1 MRRYFLIFPF
11 VFLFGFLLV
20 MPLSEA
26 RAAGSVTGADMISLI
41 NGWRASYWDN
51 SLIEDATLDSCAQW
65 TAEEMAS
72 INAGNHLSYLGYTSV
87 SDRCANFG
95 FGGGNT
101 VFVTENWAKHYNMDI
116 DTLASY
122 WSDSAHM
129 LPATSQQYRYVGV
142 GIATASDGATYYILQ
157 AGAISGEKGG
167 TTSGS
172 TTTNT
177 STNATQ
183 DTSNY
188 VSPIITSTPNIDG
201 DIYHVV
207 QYGQALYDIATYYG
221 VGYEQIKTL
230 NALTSDTIYVG
241 QSLLIRLAPT
251 VTITPT
257 RTVTVMMPTRTQ
269 TMTPVP
275 TTPRPTHTVTSTP
288 GPTSGINLP
297 KIDRQWF
304 GLGLLI
310 ISAIGFFVVFYFQFI
325 RPIWRKPATTAGSD
339 QPQKPQ
345 NRVEIIPDVKPT
357 VVKKTA
363 AARPKTGG
371 TKTAEKPAT
380 ADAKV
385 AVEKKAVKPKTAS
398 KAEPSAKAAAKPKAA
413 VKADPSA
420 KTSAKPKPAPVEP
433 EKKAAPRPKK
443 KPAE

>member
-1 MRRYFLIFPF
+1 MRRYFLIFPL
-11 VFLFGFLLV
+11 VLLIGLLLV
-20 MPLSEA
+20 TPFSQA
-26 RAAGSVTGADMISLI
+26 KAAGSVTGADMIALI

-51 SLIEDATLDSCAQW
+51 ALIEDSTLDRCAQW

-72 INAGNHLSYLGYTSV
+72 INAGNHLVYLGSGYTSA

-116 DTLASY
+116 DTLAGY
-122 WSDSAHM
+122 WSDADHM
-129 LPATSQQYRYVGV
+129 LPATSQQYRFVGV
-142 GIATASDGATYYILQ
+142 GIATASDGATYYVLQ
-157 AGAISGEKGG
+157 AGAISGEKAG

-172 TTTNT
+172 TTTANT
-177 STNATQ
+177 STDATQ

-230 NALTSDTIYVG
+230 NSLTSDTIYVD

-257 RTVTVMMPTRTQ
+257 RTITVMMPTRTQ

-275 TTPRPTHTVTSTP
+275 TTPRPTHTITP
-288 GPTSGINLP
+288 TPSPTRGVNLP
-297 KIDRQWF
+297 KIDRQWV

-310 ISAIGFFVVFYFQFI
+310 LSAMGFFVVFYFLFL
-325 RPIWRKPATTAGSD
+325 RPATKKTPPAASTE
-339 QPQKPQ
+339 QPKKPEEKATVAVAAKPLQKP
-345 NRVEIIPDVKPT
+345 VK
-357 VVKKTA
+357 KKTA
-363 AARPKTGG
+363 
-371 TKTAEKPAT
+371 
-380 ADAKV
+380 
-385 AVEKKAVKPKTAS
+385 
-398 KAEPSAKAAAKPKAA
+398 PSAGNP
-413 VKADPSA
+413 P
-420 KTSAKPKPAPVEP
+420 
-433 EKKAAPRPKK
+433 KKAARKTKAATLADEPVKPARRTKKESENTGTKKTAKK
-443 KPAE
+443 KKTISTDSGTAQE

>member
-1 MRRYFLIFPF
+1 MRRYFLIFPL
-11 VFLFGFLLV
+11 VLIFGFLLV
-20 MPLSEA
+20 MPFSKA
-26 RAAGSVTGADMISLI
+26 KAAGSVTGADMIALI

-51 SLIEDATLDSCAQW
+51 ALIEEAYLDSCAQW

-72 INAGNHLSYLGYTSV
+72 INAGNHLAFLGYTSA

-95 FGGGNT
+95 FGSGNT

-122 WSDSAHM
+122 WSDADHM
-129 LPATSQQYRYVGV
+129 LPATSQQYKYVGV
-142 GIATASDGATYYILQ
+142 GIATASDGATYYVLQ
-157 AGAISGEKGG
+157 AGAISGEKSG
-167 TTSGS
+167 TAAGS
-172 TTTNT
+172 TTSSNT
-177 STNATQ
+177 TSDATE

-188 VSPIITSTPNIDG
+188 ISPIITSTPNIDG

-241 QSLLIRLAPT
+241 QSLLVRLAPT

-257 RTVTVMMPTRTQ
+257 RTITVMMPTRTQ

-275 TTPRPTHTVTSTP
+275 TTPRPTHTITP
-288 GPTSGINLP
+288 TPTTTRGINLP
-297 KIDRQWF
+297 KIDRQWL

-325 RPIWRKPATTAGSD
+325 RPIWKKPAAG
-339 QPQKPQ
+339 QPQQPQ
-345 NRVEIIPDVKPT
+345 NRVEIIPDVKPAAES
-357 VVKKTA
+357 KA
-363 AARPKTGG
+363 AAKHKTRS
-371 TKTAEKPAT
+371 TKTAEKPA
-380 ADAKV
+380 AVDAKV
-385 AVEKKAVKPKTAS
+385 ATEKKAATSKTTS
-398 KAEPSAKAAAKPKAA
+398 KAEPPAKATAKTKAS

-420 KTSAKPKPAPVEP
+420 KTSAKPKPASVEP
-433 EKKAAPRPKK
+433 VKKTAPRPKK
-443 KPAE
+443 KTSE